1 MRVLVIGGSA
11 AGLSVGLLL
20 ARGGHDVAVLERD
33 DLTSAADLETAAR
46 TVRAATPQVA
56 LPHILQTLGLQ
67 ILRTRLP
74 DVLDAL
80 LDAGAH
86 EVTLASQVPPTVENF
101 SPAPEDE
108 RMPAVMT
115 RRATLDRVLM
125 RAAAAQPGL
134 ELRVRTPVTGLV
146 AEPGDPPRVRGV
158 RTPDGAVPADVV
170 IDAGGRRTRLD
181 RWLTAIGTRPSDV
194 VRAECGLAYYGRH
207 YALGAGAP
215 GPVTTRVVMGLDEF
229 TVGIWGGDN
238 ATMQLAIAP
247 LATDRR
253 FVPARDPAVF
263 TAVLRTVPF
272 YAAWLDALDPITDV
286 TVMGGLHNTLRRL
299 VVDGHPVAL
308 GLHAVGDAVCTT
320 NPTFGRGL
328 SMVMRTAVDLVD
340 VLTAHPDDPDGQG
353 RAMDRAVTRYLAPF
367 YADQA
372 VTDAARL
379 AMLRHT
385 VAGAPPPVVDTP
397 PDRLTFAQLRRAAQ
411 VDADAF
417 RTVWRLMGMVGQ
429 PEQAYT
435 DAARVARV
443 RTLLGTGAPTSV
455 PQPTR
460 ADLEKALR
468 AAA

>member
-1 MRVLVIGGSA
+1 
-11 AGLSVGLLL
+11 
-20 ARGGHDVAVLERD
+20 
-33 DLTSAADLETAAR
+33 
-46 TVRAATPQVA
+46 
-56 LPHILQTLGLQ
+56 
-67 ILRTRLP
+67 
-74 DVLDAL
+74 
-80 LDAGAH
+80 
-86 EVTLASQVPPTVENF
+86 
-101 SPAPEDE
+101 
-108 RMPAVMT
+108 
-115 RRATLDRVLM
+115 
-125 RAAAAQPGL
+125 
-134 ELRVRTPVTGLV
+134 
-146 AEPGDPPRVRGV
+146 
-158 RTPDGAVPADVV
+158 
-170 IDAGGRRTRLD
+170 
-181 RWLTAIGTRPSDV
+181 
-194 VRAECGLAYYGRH
+194 
-207 YALGAGAP
+207 
-215 GPVTTRVVMGLDEF
+215 
-229 TVGIWGGDN
+229 
-238 ATMQLAIAP
+238 MQLAIAP

-328 SMVMRTAVDLVD
+328 SMVMRTAIDLVD
-340 VLTAHPDDPDGQG
+340 VLTAHPDDPDRQG
-353 RAMDRAVTRYLAPF
+353 RAMDRAVARYLAPF

-372 VTDAARL
+372 DTDAARL
-379 AMLRHT
+379 TMLRHT

-443 RTLLGTGAPTSV
+443 RTLLATGAPTSV